1 MLPKEKEKGL
11 ANQAHLVKVIKIGH
25 QE

>member
-1 MLPKEKEKGL
+1 MLPKEKGKGL
-11 ANQAHLVKVIKIGH
+11 ASQEHLVKVIKIGH